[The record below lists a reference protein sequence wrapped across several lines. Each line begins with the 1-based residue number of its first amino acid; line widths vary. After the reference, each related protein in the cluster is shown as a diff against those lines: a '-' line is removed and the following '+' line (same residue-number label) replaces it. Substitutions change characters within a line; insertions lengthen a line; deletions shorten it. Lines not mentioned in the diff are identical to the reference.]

1 MIRIVH
7 RESKAELTDRLRREG
22 HWDVFVKRREELKAE
37 GVPAKHAWFE
47 AAVEYPPQNG
57 KPANDSAPKV
67 DLTPLKGKPAVPVLE
82 AATWVFEYLDCD
94 WTMPADAPSAG
105 AWSLLSWARSSMV
118 ARMAFYKMFGTK
130 VISPPQEA
138 VRKAE
143 NNADAH
149 ERELMARLFGK
160 GESDP
165 EPDPPE
171 DEAHHK
177 ELLARLFGE
186 SQDQAGNGNGK
197 SGG

>member
-138 VRKAE
+138 ARKAE

-149 ERELMARLFGK
+149 ERELEK
-160 GESDP
+160 
-165 EPDPPE
+165 
-171 DEAHHK
+171 
-177 ELLARLFGE
+177 RLFGE
-186 SQDQAGNGNGK
+186 LDAESDTEADEEILSRLFGELRDQAGNGDGK
-197 SGG
+197 SGK